1 MHEALEEV
9 LRRLGH
15 AVTPATLPE
24 ATRLLEEVLE
34 ELSPAIAPGR
44 PEGIRRAALRM
55 IEADLRRYLAHEAG
69 DGCQWEPAA
78 LELRFGFEDEEH
90 SLPALELNG
99 VRVRGAIDRVDVDP
113 GGRRA
118 IVRDYKSG
126 SVRAEHQGS
135 RWSSDRQLQ
144 VALYMLAVRTLLGLE
159 PVAGLYQ
166 PLGGNDLRAR
176 GLFVAGEPVG
186 TRLFSSDGRDEAGLQ
201 AELQDAANRAIELAA
216 RLREGELAPCPQ
228 TCSRD
233 GCRYPAIC
241 RVS

>member
-1 MHEALEEV
+1 MCTIKSDKIVCMV
-9 LRRLGH
+9 LRFRSSSVH
-15 AVTPATLPE
+15 PA
-24 ATRLLEEVLE
+24 
-34 ELSPAIAPGR
+34 
-44 PEGIRRAALRM
+44 AALRN
-55 IEADLRRYLAHEAG
+55 AKVALDRAKAEAG
-69 DGCQWEPAA
+69 LVFRPTAATADGLFPVDFVPRVLTGEDWGRLQEGAA
-78 LELRFGFEDEEH
+78 QRAR
-90 SLPALELNG
+90 ALDAFLN
-99 VRVRGAIDRVDVDP
+99 DVYSD
-113 GGRRA
+113 RA

-144 VALYMLAVRTLLGLE
+144 VALYMLAVRKLLGLE

-186 TRLFSSDGRDEAGLQ
+186 TRLFSSDGRDEDELQ